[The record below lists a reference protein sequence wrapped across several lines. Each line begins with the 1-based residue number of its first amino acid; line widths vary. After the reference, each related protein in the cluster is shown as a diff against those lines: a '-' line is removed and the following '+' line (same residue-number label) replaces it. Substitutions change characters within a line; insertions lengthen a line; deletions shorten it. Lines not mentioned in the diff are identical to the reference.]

1 MLGMGRRDMPK
12 HYKKIS
18 NSHVSGGKAEPP
30 PRNPVYKHP
39 DSPNYG
45 HHWSKEPIN
54 FSKVKL
60 TNKGQGDGQ
69 IMLNSLHKYE
79 PCVHI
84 VRLASEGARE
94 ERFSLPFPTTRFI
107 AVTAY
112 QNEEV
117 TALKIRFNPFA
128 KAFLD
133 KPDATKIAL
142 EGLHAGGQ
150 PHPPQPLPLARTLK
164 EEQEAAA
171 AAEWRR
177 RMRQVPGG
185 SRSPPVTNG
194 ARCPRVSPYALPN
207 RPHPEATAAAAAAA
221 AAALGGSEAATAAA
235 TGYILPD
242 TWFAPPP
249 IAGAANSTAPVW
261 PPPHPVAAYHH
272 HPPHPLAYQQ
282 GLPRPLGSP
291 AENSLEQG
299 QQQQQQQQ
307 NATPPSLSPGEEF
320 RRQQSQLQPHQH
332 PVELEQQQHQVQ
344 AQDLQ
349 RRQNELDAL
358 HFSQTAAA
366 DENQYSGSAGSAAAA
381 AAAAAG
387 GGGGEVLQPP
397 VGFDAAAA
405 AFHHHHQ
412 AAEHYLY
419 HHMHLEHYQQQ
430 QQQHYDN
437 YHNQQQPV
445 VSVAAVAASQ
455 QPALLGLP
463 TPPNDAELEVSS
475 RSNSD
480 NSSHHQQQHQQQQR
494 EDNVRCKEEPAG
506 SPNSSGG
513 CETGGGNWA
522 NGVPQGSSS

>member
-142 EGLHAGGQ
+142 EGLHGGGQ

-307 NATPPSLSPGEEF
+307 NASPPSLSPGEEF

-381 AAAAAG
+381 G

-430 QQQHYDN
+430 QQHYDN

-463 TPPNDAELEVSS
+463 TPPNDAELDVSS
-475 RSNSD
+475 RSNSGN
-480 NSSHHQQQHQQQQR
+480 NSHHHQQQQQQQR